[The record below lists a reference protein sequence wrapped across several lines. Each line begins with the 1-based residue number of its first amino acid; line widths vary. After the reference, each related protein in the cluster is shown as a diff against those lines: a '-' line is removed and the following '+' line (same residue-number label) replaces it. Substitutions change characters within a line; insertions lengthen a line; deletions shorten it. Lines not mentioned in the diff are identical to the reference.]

1 MTLKLTANS
10 FLSGVRQSGLVDD
23 PQYDAILSEFRAAG
37 GDSSN
42 PTALAQA
49 FIAKKLLTSW
59 QAEQLLQGRCKGFV
73 MGRYRLMSLLGTGEN
88 SAVFLA
94 RHVGLDR
101 LCAIKILPSH
111 RVKDTS
117 YLARFYREAKAV
129 ANLNHA
135 NIVRAYDVD
144 CQKND
149 DTELHFL
156 VLEYIDGT
164 NLEKLLAQRQKLT
177 PTEAVDMIRQAAE
190 GLGHAHDAG
199 LVHRDIKPANILV
212 EKNSTVKL
220 LDLGLARFFRDT
232 EEESLTLKHDEK
244 VLGTADYLSPEQAV
258 DSHSVDH
265 RADIYSLGCT
275 FYFALSG
282 HPPFSDGTLVQR
294 MLAHQTRPTPNIEEE
309 RDDLPPGLDAIIQ
322 KMMAK
327 KPADRYQSA
336 AEVADDLMVWLV
348 DHADDV
354 WRKRNRGLAAVAAK
368 AGAENEPAAISPR
381 APATRP
387 APKAAAG
394 TAGNVAPAATAKSAT
409 PQSRPASKGAPQ
421 RGAEVRPAAARPAAP
436 EPAKPIARRRDNLP
450 EWVWP
455 VLLGTGLMVVVLVT
469 GIWLYSV
476 IRPNSTTTVQSG
488 GDTNS
493 ANN

>member
-1 MTLKLTANS
+1 
-10 FLSGVRQSGLVDD
+10 
-23 PQYDAILSEFRAAG
+23 
-37 GDSSN
+37 
-42 PTALAQA
+42 
-49 FIAKKLLTSW
+49 
-59 QAEQLLQGRCKGFV
+59 
-73 MGRYRLMSLLGTGEN
+73 
-88 SAVFLA
+88 
-94 RHVGLDR
+94 
-101 LCAIKILPSH
+101 
-111 RVKDTS
+111 
-117 YLARFYREAKAV
+117 
-129 ANLNHA
+129 
-135 NIVRAYDVD
+135 
-144 CQKND
+144 
-149 DTELHFL
+149 
-156 VLEYIDGT
+156 
-164 NLEKLLAQRQKLT
+164 
-177 PTEAVDMIRQAAE
+177 
-190 GLGHAHDAG
+190 
-199 LVHRDIKPANILV
+199 
-212 EKNSTVKL
+212 
-220 LDLGLARFFRDT
+220 
-232 EEESLTLKHDEK
+232 
-244 VLGTADYLSPEQAV
+244 
-258 DSHSVDH
+258 
-265 RADIYSLGCT
+265 
-275 FYFALSG
+275 
-282 HPPFSDGTLVQR
+282 

-309 RDDLPPGLDAIIQ
+309 RDDIPPGLDAIIQ